1 MLALGWLA
9 QLEILGSAILVV
21 ALSIW
26 LRKKHLR
33 GRLRERRLASGFSP
47 EELAVIERDFEAWHW
62 MPEPLRQRL
71 PGRVR
76 VLLEEKNYEPCGGLT
91 EVSHEQ
97 RLLIAAQA
105 ALTELGWEKPTF
117 FPRLRSILLY
127 PGAFRDPGR
136 RQFDLEAEHRGTLYG
151 ESWETGS
158 VVLSWD
164 NVLAGAR
171 SDDHGVNVVIHEFV
185 HQLDAGNGSVDGVPK
200 LRGARDYREWVAIM
214 GREYESLKVLAGDRN
229 APEPFLDPY
238 GATHPAEFFAV
249 AAEAFFEDP
258 LELRE
263 EHPDLYR
270 LLASFFS
277 LDPADWFTETEQNP
291 V

>member
-9 QLEILGSAILVV
+9 QVEILGAAILV
-21 ALSIW
+21 AAAGIGFH
-26 LRKKHLR
+26 RRREKR
-33 GRLRERRLASGFSP
+33 RRRERQLASGFSA
-47 EELAVIERDFEAWHW
+47 EELAILDRDFDAWRW
-62 MPEPLRQRL
+62 LPGDLRDRL

-76 VLLEEKNYEPCGGLT
+76 VLMEEKNYEPCGGLT
-91 EVSHEQ
+91 AVTDEQ

-105 ALTELGWEKPTF
+105 ALTELGWEKPSF

-136 RQFDLEAEHRGTLYG
+136 RQFDLEAERRGTLYG
-151 ESWETGS
+151 ESWDTGS
-158 VVLSWD
+158 VILSWD

-171 SDDHGVNVVIHEFV
+171 SDDGGMNVVIHEFV

-200 LRGARDYREWVAIM
+200 LPSDRDYREWVEVM
-214 GREYESLKVLAGDRN
+214 HRHYEALKTVAMDRD
-229 APEPFLDPY
+229 APEPLLDPY

-249 AAEAFFEDP
+249 ATEAFFEDP
-258 LELRE
+258 LELKE

-270 LLASFFS
+270 LLSGFFA
-277 LDPADWFTETEQNP
+277 LDPAAWFEERE
-291 V
+291 

>member
-9 QLEILGSAILVV
+9 QVEILGAVILVS

-26 LRKKHLR
+26 LRKKQLR
-33 GRLRERRLASGFSP
+33 HRLRAVRLASTFSP

-62 MPEPLRQRL
+62 MPESLRLRF

-76 VLLEEKNYEPCGGLT
+76 VLMEEKNYEPCGGLT
-91 EVSHEQ
+91 EVSREQ

-105 ALTELGWEKPTF
+105 ALTELGQEKPAF
-117 FPRLRSILLY
+117 FPRLHSILLY

-136 RQFDLEAEHRGTLYG
+136 RQFDLEAERRGTLYG

-185 HQLDAGNGSVDGVPK
+185 HQLDADNGSVDGVPQ
-200 LRGARDYREWVAIM
+200 LRGRRDYREWVAVM
-214 GREYESLKVLAGDRN
+214 GREYESLKTIVGDPD
-229 APEPFLDPY
+229 APEPLLDPY

-258 LELRE
+258 LELRD
-263 EHPDLYR
+263 EHPELYR
-270 LLASFFS
+270 LLASFFG
-277 LDPADWFTETEQNP
+277 LDTADWFAEK
-291 V
+291 